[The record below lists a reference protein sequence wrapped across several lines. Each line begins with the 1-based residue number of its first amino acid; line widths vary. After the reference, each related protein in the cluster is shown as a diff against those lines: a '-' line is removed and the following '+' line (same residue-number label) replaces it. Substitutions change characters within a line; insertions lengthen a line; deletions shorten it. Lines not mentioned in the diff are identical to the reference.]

1 MAEGGRITDVVSY
14 HAKRGELRGAVY
26 VVRQRPAE
34 RFRWR
39 TAVAGVNKAT
49 GVLRGRERLRVEEP
63 VRELV
68 LDLSDRALQREVV
81 LDARK
86 AGVDLDRGEV
96 LPQHTLR
103 ALRELAGRHTLDLGH
118 IARYTKL
125 PDDPSALVDTAACVV
140 VGRALVEHHR
150 TKAHRL
156 WLSVPDEDGPEP
168 LRAHHRFMLERATR
182 DRAEAERWAALTKA
196 LLGEG

>member
-1 MAEGGRITDVVSY
+1 MAQSGRITDVVNY
-14 HAKRGELRGAVY
+14 HTKRGELRGAVY

-39 TAVAGVNKAT
+39 SAVAGVTTAT
-49 GVLRGRERLRVEEP
+49 GILRGRDRMRVEEP

-68 LDLSDRALQREVV
+68 LDLSDPMLQREVV

-103 ALRELAGRHTLDLGH
+103 ALRELAARHTLDLGH
-118 IARYTKL
+118 IARCTRL
-125 PDDPSALVDTAACVV
+125 PDDPAALVDTAACVV

-168 LRAHHRFMLERATR
+168 LRPHHRMMLDRAAR
-182 DRAEAERWAALTKA
+182 DRAEAERWATLTKA
-196 LLGEG
+196 LLGD

>member
-1 MAEGGRITDVVSY
+1 MGKSGRITDVVSG
-14 HAKRGELRGAVY
+14 HTRRGELRGAVY

-39 TAVAGVNKAT
+39 SAVAGLTKAT
-49 GVLRGRERLRVEEP
+49 GSLRGRDRMRVEEP

-68 LDLSDRALQREVV
+68 LDLSDASLQREVV

-96 LPQHTLR
+96 LPRHTLL
-103 ALRELAGRHTLDLGH
+103 ALQELASAHTLDLGH

-125 PDDPSALVDTAACVV
+125 PDDPGALVDTAACVV

-168 LRAHHRFMLERATR
+168 LRAHHRFMLERASR

-196 LLGEG
+196 LLGA